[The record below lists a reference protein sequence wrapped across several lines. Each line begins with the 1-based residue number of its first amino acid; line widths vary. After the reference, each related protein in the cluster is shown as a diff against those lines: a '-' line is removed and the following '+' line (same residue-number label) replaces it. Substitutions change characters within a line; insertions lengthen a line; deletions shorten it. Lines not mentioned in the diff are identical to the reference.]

1 MAKLTHYKTAAI
13 VYDLYVQSCLKNNVN
28 IYDHLDRYN
37 IEKTEL
43 INALEQL
50 HIIQRPGKR
59 ASTYIWTAGEPTMNM
74 ILQVEERRRNNVKRY
89 NAERQAKNDETTA
102 IEIKFDDSN
111 NQMQKIAKEMEAKFE
126 QRFEQIASLLL
137 NQFNNSKQINA
148 QQ

>member
-59 ASTYIWTAGEPTMNM
+59 ASTYTWIAGEPTMNM
-74 ILQVEERRRNNVKRY
+74 VSQ
-89 NAERQAKNDETTA
+89 
-102 IEIKFDDSN
+102 EIK
-111 NQMQKIAKEMEAKFE
+111 
-126 QRFEQIASLLL
+126 
-137 NQFNNSKQINA
+137 
-148 QQ
+148 